1 MDKSPICPLT
11 PPIDLIYNHTTHT
24 ITCEVRRQKMR
35 SFQMSTMV
43 AVCALSSVLAA
54 CASVDD
60 TEAPTV
66 RVAFTA
72 AFAPISSVTVYD
84 TDGEVVMKL
93 PEGKQET
100 DLPVGNYYVDIRDD
114 YNNSVFSE
122 DGRLMFVPA
131 ADGAELDLA
140 PHVVPNIDVP
150 LFAITVNINHEVDDG
165 YGTQVSALHTTG
177 PDHRGRLVWEAAR
190 AMVGPTG
197 ADGYTWSTSTTN
209 ASYAYVSED
218 SGAWSSL
225 RSAYG
230 TLVSCRNDNDT
241 TNNYTPCS
249 LTYGTDNVSQY
260 VCQTNC
266 GTYGYHGGQCKAFMN
281 LVAYRSGVYHGTNWA
296 WKTLPTDSWIA
307 SNTSL
312 STYATAL
319 PGDLLRKT
327 TSSQHAVII
336 VRVISSSQI
345 VVMDSNWVSGGDGY
359 EKIGSHVLGYT
370 GSGTSSDLGTYRVLN
385 CVYAGTC

>member
-1 MDKSPICPLT
+1 MVRDEI
-11 PPIDLIYNHTTHT
+11 
-24 ITCEVRRQKMR
+24 RRQKMR
-35 SFQMSTMV
+35 SFQLSTMV

-93 PEGKQET
+93 PEGKQEI
-100 DLPVGNYYVDIRDD
+100 DLPAGNYYVDIRED
-114 YNNSVFSE
+114 YNNSVFSQ
-122 DGRLMFVPA
+122 DGRLMFIPA
-131 ADGAELDLA
+131 ADGAEINLA

-150 LFAITVNINHEVDDG
+150 LFAITVNVSHEVDDG
-165 YGTQVSALHTTG
+165 YGTNVSALHTTG

-190 AMVGPTG
+190 AMVGPDGATG
-197 ADGYTWSTSTTN
+197 YVWSTSTVA

-218 SGAWSSL
+218 SGAWTSL

-230 TLVSCRNDNDT
+230 TLVSCRNDNDSS
-241 TNNYTPCS
+241 NNYTPCT
-249 LTYGTDNVSQY
+249 LTYGSDNVSQY
-260 VCQTNC
+260 VCQNNC
-266 GTYGYHGGQCKAFMN
+266 GASGYHGGQCKAFMN
-281 LVAYRSGVYHGTNWA
+281 LVASRSGVYHNSPNFT
-296 WKTLPTDSWIA
+296 WKTLPLDSWIA

-312 STYATAL
+312 STYATSQ
-319 PGDLLRKT
+319 PGDILRKT
-327 TSSQHAVII
+327 TASPHAAIT

-345 VVMDSNWVSGGDGY
+345 VVMDSNWVDGN
-359 EKIGSHVLGYT
+359 ENITSHVLGYS
-370 GSGTSSDLGTYRVLN
+370 GSGTASDLGTYRVLN